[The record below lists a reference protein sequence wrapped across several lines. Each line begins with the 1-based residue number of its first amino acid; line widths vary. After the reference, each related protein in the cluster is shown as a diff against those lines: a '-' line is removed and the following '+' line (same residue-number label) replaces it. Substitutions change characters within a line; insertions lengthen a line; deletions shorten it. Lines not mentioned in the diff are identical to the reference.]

1 MPDAREGRYQAY
13 ALLNELNVQISATMN
28 QIAYGR
34 MSGIDWEKTCRSH
47 RLAFEEWMKFA
58 DRQAGEISDPREDDP
73 NGS

>member
-34 MSGIDWEKTCRSH
+34 MSVIEWEKTCRSH
-47 RLAFEEWMKFA
+47 RLAFDKWMKFA
-58 DRQAGEISDPREDDP
+58 DRQAGEISVPREDDP

>member
-34 MSGIDWEKTCRSH
+34 MSGIEWEKTCRSH